1 MSLRSAVQL
10 VHGHLDTGETEGFDG
25 GGGNFGALGDKFFLL
40 RGELAKDVIHLL
52 TGKEVVAYA
61 KTEAGILL
69 GAEYLG
75 YVLQTVVTSIAA
87 AGFHSHLA
95 EGQGDVIHTDEEM
108 GELNLLLLHPVANG
122 ITAQVHECAGF

>member
-25 GGGNFGALGDKFFLL
+25 GGGNFGAVREKFFLL
-40 RGELAKDVIHLL
+40 RRELAEDVIHLL
-52 TGKEVVAYA
+52 SGKEVVANA

-69 GAEYLG
+69 GAEYLS
-75 YVLQTVVTSIAA
+75 YVLQTVVSGIAA
-87 AGFHSHLA
+87 TWFHAHLA

-108 GELNLLLLHPVANG
+108 GKLDLLLLHPVANG